1 MQNKDRILVTG
12 GGGFIGSH
20 FINEVLSSHPDKE
33 ILNLDCIS
41 YATSS
46 KTLDLF
52 NNFKNYQF
60 RKIDINNFED
70 VLLEFKNFRP
80 DIVVHFAAESHVDN
94 SLAGPKIFLETNIM
108 GTFNLLQA
116 SLEIKKILPSFIF
129 HHVSTDEVYGD
140 LDFNDVRFTESSSYK
155 PSSPYSASKASSDL
169 LVQSW
174 ARTFDLN
181 YIITNCS
188 NNFGARQHTEKLI
201 PTIIRKI
208 LSNQKIP
215 IYGNGLNIRDW
226 IFAKD
231 HAQAIISIH
240 EHDLINEKIN
250 IGGDHE
256 ISNLSLVKYILKM
269 MGCNED
275 LIEFVDDRL
284 GHDLRYAIDNTKIYS
299 LTDWK
304 PTQHFD
310 QNIQETIEWYQNNPN
325 WWES

>member
-1 MQNKDRILVTG
+1 
-12 GGGFIGSH
+12 
-20 FINEVLSSHPDKE
+20 
-33 ILNLDCIS
+33 
-41 YATSS
+41 
-46 KTLDLF
+46 
-52 NNFKNYQF
+52 
-60 RKIDINNFED
+60 
-70 VLLEFKNFRP
+70 
-80 DIVVHFAAESHVDN
+80 
-94 SLAGPKIFLETNIM
+94 M

-116 SLEIKKILPSFIF
+116 SLEIKKILPSIIF

-140 LDFNDVRFTESSSYK
+140 LDFHEAKFTEFSNYQ

-201 PTIIRKI
+201 PTVIRKI
-208 LSNQKIP
+208 LGKKKIP

-240 EHDLINEKIN
+240 EHGLINEKIN

-256 ISNLSLVKYILKM
+256 ISNLALVKLILEM
-269 MGCNED
+269 MDCNED

-284 GHDLRYAIDNTKIYS
+284 GHDLRYAIDNSKIYS
-299 LTDWK
+299 LTDWRPSQDFIK
-304 PTQHFD
+304 
-310 QNIQETIEWYQNNPN
+310 NIQKTIEWYQNNPN
-325 WWES
+325 WWEK

>member
-1 MQNKDRILVTG
+1 MQNKNKILVTG

-20 FINEVLSSHPDKE
+20 YINEILSLYPHKE

-41 YATSS
+41 YATSN
-46 KTLDLF
+46 KTLDLL
-52 NNFKNYQF
+52 NDFKNYRFKQ
-60 RKIDINNFED
+60 IDINNFDD
-70 VLLEFKNFRP
+70 VLLAFKNFEP
-80 DIVVHFAAESHVDN
+80 DLVVHFAAESHVDN
-94 SLAGPKIFLETNIM
+94 SVSGPKIFLETNIM

-116 SLEIKKILPSFIF
+116 SLEIKKILPSVIF

-140 LDFNDVRFTESSSYK
+140 LDFHEAKFTEFSNYQ

-201 PTIIRKI
+201 PTVIRKI
-208 LSNQKIP
+208 LGKKKIP

-256 ISNLSLVKYILKM
+256 ISNLALVKLILGM
-269 MGCNED
+269 MDCNED

-284 GHDLRYAIDNTKIYS
+284 GHDLRYAIDNSKIYS
-299 LTDWK
+299 LTDWRPSQDFIK
-304 PTQHFD
+304 
-310 QNIQETIEWYQNNPN
+310 NIQKTIEWYQNNPN
-325 WWES
+325 WWET